1 MENEMCAKCESTV
14 KIASDVVCKIAA
26 IAALEVQGV
35 TSMGN
40 NVTAEI
46 MNKIGIKNLSKN
58 VKVDILGGKA
68 SVDIAVTVEYGI
80 NIQSISQAVQSKV
93 KQAVENMTGLEVRE
107 VNVRI
112 AGVSMAHESN

>member
-1 MENEMCAKCESTV
+1 MENEMNAKCESTV
-14 KIASDVVCKIAA
+14 KIANDVVCKIAA
-26 IAALEVQGV
+26 IAALEVKGV

-46 MNKIGIKNLSKN
+46 LNKIGIKNLSKN
-58 VKVDILGGKA
+58 VNVEILGGKV

-80 NIQSISQAVQSKV
+80 NIQSISQAVQARV

-112 AGVSMAHESN
+112 AGVSMVKESN